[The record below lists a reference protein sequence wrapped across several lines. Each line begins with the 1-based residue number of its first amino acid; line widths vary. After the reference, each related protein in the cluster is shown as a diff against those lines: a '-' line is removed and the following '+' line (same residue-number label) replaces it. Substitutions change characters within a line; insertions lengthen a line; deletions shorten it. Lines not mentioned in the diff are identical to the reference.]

1 MKLKLCQFTALEVC
15 FCVASF
21 FAEVKVFNFWLK
33 TMNYSQGI

>member
-1 MKLKLCQFTALEVC
+1 MKLKLCQLAALEVC
-15 FCVASF
+15 FCVAFF